1 MIPAELLARID
12 GTAICLIVAFLTLLT
27 VLLCSIFDKDA

>member
-1 MIPAELLARID
+1 MIPEDVLARID
-12 GTAICLIVAFLTLLT
+12 GPTICLIIAFLTLLA